1 MKRFPFI
8 LVLVIT
14 VLSGCS
20 NTDNLSFDTVQ
31 SRVIGKWTI
40 HKVKLLDNRRLFS
53 SNITDIYKD
62 FTFEYKADNTLEVFN
77 ARENKLL
84 QGIWYLDEIW
94 SWDGIKGESLIFCT
108 KDFKNPKNEV
118 QKIVETYINEEF
130 DEKKHTFKIKD
141 EYVFFN
147 YNMELL

>member
-1 MKRFPFI
+1 MKK
-8 LVLVIT
+8 
-14 VLSGCS
+14 
-20 NTDNLSFDTVQ
+20 FD
-31 SRVIGKWTI
+31 RVKIEADTKI
-40 HKVKLLDNRRLFS
+40 HLIDYIKINCFDCRH
-53 SNITDIYKD
+53 
-62 FTFEYKADNTLEVFN
+62 
-77 ARENKLL
+77 
-84 QGIWYLDEIW
+84 EIW

-147 YNMELL
+147 YNMKVF

>member
-1 MKRFPFI
+1 MKKFDRVKI
-8 LVLVIT
+8 E
-14 VLSGCS
+14 S
-20 NTDNLSFDTVQ
+20 NTKIHLIDYININSFDC
-31 SRVIGKWTI
+31 R
-40 HKVKLLDNRRLFS
+40 H
-53 SNITDIYKD
+53 
-62 FTFEYKADNTLEVFN
+62 
-77 ARENKLL
+77 
-84 QGIWYLDEIW
+84 EIW

-147 YNMELL
+147 YNMKVFKKT